1 MPGGAREYHQEPVSK
16 VTMEISL
23 FDQMNLT
30 TDKECSPVSI
40 LGITI
45 KLKENPAS
53 TLEWRLNH

>member
-23 FDQMNLT
+23 FDQMYLT
-30 TDKECSPVSI
+30 TDEECSPISI
-40 LGITI
+40 LGITV

-53 TLEWRLNH
+53 ILE